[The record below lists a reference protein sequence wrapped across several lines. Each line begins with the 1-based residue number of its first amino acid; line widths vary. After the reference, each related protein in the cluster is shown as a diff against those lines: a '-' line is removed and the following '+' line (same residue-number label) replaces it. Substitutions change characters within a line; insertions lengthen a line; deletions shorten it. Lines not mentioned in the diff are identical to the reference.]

1 MIYGIPKFTVGHIH
15 FALKPE
21 DLSLVIGNRDVPTDM
36 VLRIYDALF
45 LNEDPELNPVHHI
58 ERIHQS
64 GFIHHHYYSN
74 EVILQFSRGRDDK
87 ELLYVQM
94 VNEDEK
100 LVLDEAKD
108 IILYESM
115 IKMHPTQVEV
125 FKTMLKIASAGLR

>member
-1 MIYGIPKFTVGHIH
+1 MIYGIPKFKVGHIH

-21 DLSLVIGNRDVPTDM
+21 DLSLVIGHRDIPTDM

-45 LNEDPELNPVHHI
+45 LNEDPELNPVHHK

-64 GFIHHHYYSN
+64 GFIQHHYYSN
-74 EVILQFSRGRDDK
+74 EMILQFSRGRDDK
-87 ELLYVQM
+87 ELLYVQIA
-94 VNEDEK
+94 NEDEK
-100 LVLDEAKD
+100 LILDEAND
-108 IILYESM
+108 IILFESM

>member
-1 MIYGIPKFTVGHIH
+1 MIYGIPKFKVGHIH

-36 VLRIYDALF
+36 VIRIYDALF
-45 LNEDPELNPVHHI
+45 LNEDPELNPVHHK

-64 GFIHHHYYSN
+64 GFIQHHYYSN
-74 EVILQFSRGRDDK
+74 ETILQFSWGRDDK

-94 VNEDEK
+94 TNEDEK
-100 LVLDEAKD
+100 LILDEAND

>member
-21 DLSLVIGNRDVPTDM
+21 DLSLVIGNRDIPTDM

-45 LNEDPELNPVHHI
+45 LNEEPELSP
-58 ERIHQS
+58 
-64 GFIHHHYYSN
+64 IHHKEMIQKSGYIRDYYYSN
-74 EVILQFSRGRDDK
+74 ETILQFSRGRDDK

-94 VNEDEK
+94 ANEDEK
-100 LVLDEAKD
+100 LILDEAND
-108 IILYESM
+108 IILFESM